1 MKNPVILLVLLI
13 TAVFISGCIFDG
25 DNSEKKSAA
34 SELIP
39 TTNLPEGFTY
49 LGIHESSVDIG
60 GSGINSTEGIYKNSG
75 DDIYIQVVEN
85 DKPDALLAQYKSQL
99 KKQYKDDYNLFEE
112 LSFNGH
118 SATKANELTTINGL
132 TTPHYSIIWTSGNY
146 MILVGSSSDPQ
157 TVLALAAATGH

>member
-75 DDIYIQVVEN
+75 DDIYIQVVET
-85 DKPDALLAQYKSQL
+85 DTPGELLARYKSQI
-99 KKQYKDDYNLFEE
+99 KKQYKDEYNLFEE
-112 LSFNGH
+112 ISINGH
-118 SATKANELTTINGL
+118 TATKATEVTTINGRP
-132 TTPHYSIIWTSGNY
+132 TPRYSIIWTSGSF
-146 MILVGSSSDPQ
+146 MILVGSSSDPEA
-157 TVLALAAATGH
+157 VMALAAATGH